1 MITKLPGSASYNGF
15 AYHTSL
21 LKEFVQDE
29 PTDGDFSKGHGN
41 HSTRSSKGGGKR
53 FRTNS
58 LRGSFRSG
66 GILNIR
72 GAIGGGGRGKGLD
85 GDGSIHSQGSLRGNR
100 NNNNNASNIPSSP
113 GKAVPT
119 SVHGSGGG
127 VYQEW
132 KKKGGLSNPRKGKAA
147 AGSSGMLAP
156 DLKRNVSQ

>member
-15 AYHTSL
+15 AYQASL

-29 PTDGDFSKGHGN
+29 PTDGGKGGN
-41 HSTRSSKGGGKR
+41 NSTRGPAKGGKR

-66 GILNIR
+66 GLLNFSA
-72 GAIGGGGRGKGLD
+72 GPGRKTL
-85 GDGSIHSQGSLRGNR
+85 DGSIHSQGSLRGNR
-100 NNNNNASNIPSSP
+100 NTSTHSNSKAANTNVNAS
-113 GKAVPT
+113 V
-119 SVHGSGGG
+119 SGGG

-132 KKKGGLSNPRKGKAA
+132 KKKGGLVNPRKGKAP
-147 AGSSGMLAP
+147 AGSSHMSSP

>member
-15 AYHTSL
+15 AYHAAL

-29 PTDGDFSKGHGN
+29 PTDGGKLGIN
-41 HSTRSSKGGGKR
+41 STRGSSKGGKR

-66 GILNIR
+66 GILNFSA
-72 GAIGGGGRGKGLD
+72 GAGRKD
-85 GDGSIHSQGSLRGNR
+85 KDGSIHSQGSLRGNR
-100 NNNNNASNIPSSP
+100 NSSNPTSNSRAVPANVNAS
-113 GKAVPT
+113 V
-119 SVHGSGGG
+119 SGGG

-132 KKKGGLSNPRKGKAA
+132 KKKGGLANPRKSKPA
-147 AGSSGMLAP
+147 